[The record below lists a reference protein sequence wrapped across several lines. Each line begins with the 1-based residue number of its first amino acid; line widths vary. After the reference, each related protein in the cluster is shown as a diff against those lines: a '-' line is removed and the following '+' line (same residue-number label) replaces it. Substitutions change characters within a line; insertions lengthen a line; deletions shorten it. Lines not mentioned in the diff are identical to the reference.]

1 MGTTADKL
9 NAVLASKN
17 AIKAAI
23 SEKTGGDAGDVM
35 STYAEQILGISSGGG
50 GGIVSKPSK
59 DVNFY
64 DYDGTILYSY
74 TLEEAKALTD
84 LPAGPQHEGLVFD
97 GWNYTLDEIKAEGEM
112 CDVGAHYVT
121 DDGKTRYYITTPR
134 DNFDVQL
141 SFTNTE
147 ANGVT
152 IDWGD
157 GNSTVIS
164 NSGQQLPV
172 HTYETRGD
180 YIIKLAVTSGTIDLG
195 RGNSSYTAMGQMGNI
210 YRARVA
216 TLRKLEIGANVKKI
230 TGYCFNYVVNMET
243 ITMPRIMTEIAT
255 YAFCYAYSLRH
266 LNIPRVATLASY
278 TCAYCG
284 ALVSVSIAGGVSSI
298 STYGFADCTALTRIN
313 FPNSINSLGQYMLRN
328 GRSLTRVSLPDKMAS
343 ADSYILNS
351 CYTVSHLKMPSALTS
366 IKTNAFAGC
375 YCILEYDFS
384 DSTVVPSLAS
394 VSAFS
399 NGHSNVKYLVPAAL
413 YDEWCAASYWSSLTA
428 KIVAV

>member
-59 DVNFY
+59 AVNFY

-74 TLEEAKALTD
+74 TLDEAKALTD

-97 GWNYTLDEIKAEGEM
+97 GWNYTLDEIKAEDEM
-112 CDVGAHYVT
+112 CDVGAHYIT

-134 DNFDVQL
+134 DDFEVQL
-141 SFTNTE
+141 SFTNTT

-152 IDWGD
+152 IEWGD
-157 GNSTVIS
+157 GSTTTIS
-164 NSGQQLPV
+164 SSGQQLPV
-172 HTYETRGD
+172 HTYEIKGD
-180 YIIKLAVTSGTIDLG
+180 YVIKVAVTSGTIDLG
-195 RGNSSYTAMGQMGNI
+195 RGNSSYTCMGQMGNV

-243 ITMPRIMTEIAT
+243 ITMPRVMSEVAA
-255 YAFCYAYSLRH
+255 YAFCYAYSLKH
-266 LNIPRVATLASY
+266 LNIPRVANLGTY
-278 TCAYCG
+278 VCAY
-284 ALVSVSIAGGVSSI
+284 ASSLNSVSIAGGISSI
-298 STYGFADCTALTRIN
+298 STYGFADCTALARIS
-313 FPNSINSLGQYMLRN
+313 FPHSITTLGAYTLRN
-328 GRSLTRVSLPDKMAS
+328 CKSLTTVSLSPKIQTIDQNLM
-343 ADSYILNS
+343 NS
-351 CYTVSHLKMPSALTS
+351 CYTVSDLKMPAALTS
-366 IKTNAFAGC
+366 IKANAFAGC
-375 YCILEYDFS
+375 YCILAYDFTS
-384 DSTVVPSLAS
+384 CTVVPSLAS
-394 VSAFS
+394 TSVFNNNHTSSKF
-399 NGHSNVKYLVPAAL
+399 YVPAAL
-413 YDEWCAASYWSSLTA
+413 YDEWCATANWSSLTA